1 MKKQRDK
8 SLDALC
14 GVLIIHMI
22 LGHILQWTSLKDSI
36 FYIWSQRL
44 LFFFMPWFF
53 FKSGMFFKEQ
63 KIKVILKNGYK
74 KLIIP
79 LIVFSVL
86 GLPYYWLK
94 LYINDDLNFIHYILS
109 PIKSFFITGNNVG
122 NLPLWFLLALF
133 GVLISYDFLYKKI
146 HPVIIMLLSL
156 LCGTI
161 ISKLYISIPFYFS
174 NILIGMAFYAAGNLM
189 SKWQYKTIIRFSC
202 IMIYILSV
210 SLFPQFVDLRTNT
223 LISGNYFLW
232 FFIGCASCIA
242 FNNIFKSIE
251 NVAPNFIIEI
261 GKDSIIYYTLHW
273 LIISYSTLI
282 LNYLFNVKEG
292 WYMFLIILLSNI
304 ILLPICA
311 TLLKRNNNTRFC
323 IGLK

>member
-1 MKKQRDK
+1 MKQRYNYIDCL
-8 SLDALC
+8 S
-14 GVLIIHMI
+14 GILIIHMI
-22 LGHILQWTSLKDSI
+22 LGHIMQWVSLKDSI

-53 FKSGMFFKEQ
+53 FKSGMFFKEKKFQ
-63 KIKVILKNGYK
+63 ITVKNSYK

-79 LIVFSVL
+79 LIVFSIL

-109 PIKSFFITGNNVG
+109 PIKSFFIIGNNVG

-133 GVLISYDFLYKKI
+133 GVLISYNFLYKKI

-161 ISKLYISIPFYFS
+161 ISNLNINIPFYFS
-174 NILIGMAFYAAGNLM
+174 NIFIGMAFYAAGNLM
-189 SKWQYKTIIRFSC
+189 SKWQYKKNIRFVC
-202 IMIYILSV
+202 IIIYILSV

-232 FFIGCASCIA
+232 FFIGCASCVA

-251 NVAPNFIIEI
+251 NIVPNFMVEI
-261 GKDSIIYYTLHW
+261 GKDSIIYYTIHW

-282 LNYLFNVKEG
+282 FNHFLNVKER

-311 TLLKRNNNTRFC
+311 TLLKKNNNAKFC

>member
-1 MKKQRDK
+1 MKQRYNYI
-8 SLDALC
+8 DALS
-14 GVLIIHMI
+14 GILIIHMI
-22 LGHILQWTSLKDSI
+22 LGHIMQWASLKDSI

-63 KIKVILKNGYK
+63 KNSSILKNSYK

-109 PIKSFFITGNNVG
+109 PIKSFIITGNNAG

-133 GVLISYDFLYKKI
+133 GVLISYNFLYKKI
-146 HPVIIMLLSL
+146 HTVIIMLFSL

-161 ISKLYISIPFYFS
+161 VSRLNINIPFYFS

-232 FFIGCASCIA
+232 FFVGCASCIA

-251 NVAPNFIIEI
+251 NVAPNFIIKI
-261 GKDSIIYYTLHW
+261 GKDSIIYYTIHW
-273 LIISYSTLI
+273 LVISYSALI
-282 LNYLFNVKEG
+282 LNYLLNIKEG
-292 WYMFLIILLSNI
+292 WYMFLIISLLNI
-304 ILLPICA
+304 ILLPIFA